1 LIFLIGGSVAG
12 MAIDVTDAT
21 FQKDVLDRSMTT
33 PVIVDLWA
41 PWCGPCRTIGP
52 ILERLTNATNGSV
65 VLAKVNVDENPQI
78 SGAFQVQ
85 SIPAVYALKDG
96 KVVNHFVGAEP
107 EHVIAAF
114 IDALAPTPGT
124 ATVVSLIARGDED
137 SLHAALGLEPTNEDA
152 VVALAGLLIA
162 RNAITEAFEIL
173 ARVPETERIRTVL
186 AAARLAF
193 RPTDDFDLQL
203 AALLPQVKTDESAR
217 KKYLEILELMGP
229 LDPRTA
235 LHRKKFTAQLF

>member
-1 LIFLIGGSVAG
+1 

-21 FQKDVLDRSMTT
+21 FQKEVLDRSMTT

-52 ILERLTNATNGSV
+52 ILERLTNATNGKV

-85 SIPAVYALKDG
+85 SIPAVYAMKDG
-96 KVVNHFVGAEP
+96 KVLSHFIGAEP

-114 IDALAPTPGT
+114 VGALAPTTGT
-124 ATVVSLIARGDED
+124 DTVASLIARGDED
-137 SLHAALGLEPTNEDA
+137 SLHAALSLDPTNEDA
-152 VVALAGLLIA
+152 VVALAESFIA
-162 RNAITEAFEIL
+162 RSAITEAFEIL
-173 ARVPETERIRTVL
+173 ARVPETERVRKVL

-193 RPTDDFDLQL
+193 RPTDDYDSQL
-203 AALLPQVKTDESAR
+203 AALLPNIKTDESAR
-217 KKYLEILELMGP
+217 AKYLEILELMGP

-235 LHRKKFTAQLF
+235 PHRKKFTAQLF

>member
-1 LIFLIGGSVAG
+1 

-21 FQKDVLDRSMTT
+21 FQMEVLDRSMTT

-52 ILERLTNATNGSV
+52 ILERLTNATNGKV

-85 SIPAVYALKDG
+85 SIPAVYAMKDG
-96 KVVNHFVGAEP
+96 KVLNHFIGAEP

-114 IDALAPTPGT
+114 VGALVPGT
-124 ATVVSLIARGDED
+124 GTETVASLIARGDED
-137 SLHAALGLEPTNEDA
+137 SLQAALDLEPTNEDA
-152 VVALAGLLIA
+152 VVALAELLIA

-173 ARVPETERIRTVL
+173 ARVPETERVRKVL
-186 AAARLAF
+186 VTARLAF
-193 RPTDDFDLQL
+193 RPTDDFDSQL
-203 AALLPQVKTDESAR
+203 AALLPNVKTDESAR

-235 LHRKKFTAQLF
+235 PHRKKFTAQLF

>member
-1 LIFLIGGSVAG
+1 

-21 FQKDVLDRSMTT
+21 FQAEVLDRSMTT

-41 PWCGPCRTIGP
+41 PWCGPCRTVGP
-52 ILERLTNATNGSV
+52 ILERLTTATNGNV

-85 SIPAVYALKDG
+85 SIPAVYAMKDG
-96 KVVNHFVGAEP
+96 KVVNHFIGAEP

-114 IDALAPTPGT
+114 VGALAPTSETGSV
-124 ATVVSLIARGDED
+124 ASLIARGDED

-152 VVALAGLLIA
+152 VVALAELLIA
-162 RNAITEAFEIL
+162 RNAIPEAFEIL
-173 ARVPETERIRTVL
+173 ARVAETERVRTVL
-186 AAARLAF
+186 SVARLAF
-193 RPTDDFDLQL
+193 RPTDDYDSQL
-203 AALLPQVKTDESAR
+203 ATLLPKVKADESAR
-217 KKYLEILELMGP
+217 MKYLEILNLMGS

-235 LHRKKFTAQLF
+235 PSRKKFTAQLF

>member
-1 LIFLIGGSVAG
+1 

-21 FQKDVLDRSMTT
+21 FQAEVLDRSMTN

-52 ILERLTNATNGSV
+52 ILERLITATNGKV

-85 SIPAVYALKDG
+85 SIPAVYAMKDG
-96 KVVNHFVGAEP
+96 KVINHFVGAEP

-114 IDALAPTPGT
+114 VSALVPASETDSV
-124 ATVVSLIARGDED
+124 ASLIARGDED

-152 VVALAGLLIA
+152 VVALAELLIA
-162 RNAITEAFEIL
+162 RNAIPEAFEIL
-173 ARVPETERIRTVL
+173 ARVSETERVRTVL

-193 RPTDDFDLQL
+193 RPTDDYDSQL
-203 AALLPQVKTDESAR
+203 AALLPKVKADESAR
-217 KKYLEILELMGP
+217 TKYLEILDLMGP
-229 LDPRTA
+229 SDPRTA
-235 LHRKKFTAQLF
+235 PYRKKFTAQLF